1 MHFSQILLLGC
12 RKLKIP
18 VPRMEVQIQ
27 TRKLIKQPLHLREL
41 KLSCFDQI
49 APPVFGSFIFFF
61 KTPINGH
68 QTLKKLESSLSD
80 VLTKFYPFAGRFI
93 QDRNAIDCNDQGA
106 EYLEARV
113 SVSLNQ
119 FILEELDAK
128 LVNLLAPYPNE
139 LVFTPTILAIQINE
153 FDCGGLAIGTS
164 FSHKFADMG
173 SRFLGSWMDG
183 LLVVELV
190 SMLWNVW
197 VSKLNPFCLLGFK
210 PTYKIPIPDDTLDTL
225 ITKRFIFTAFAIAAL
240 KAKVG
245 LGQFSRAQLLI
256 ALIWKVRISMAKKKD
271 SLQIFP
277 YNFRG
282 KTALPIPTN
291 GAGNVFINI
300 LVRFTANDDKNPDL
314 LHLVNLVGNELR
326 NAAESF
332 GKAETAEDLFLSA
345 TNSSREIHETLS
357 RGDTEICI
365 LTSLSKF
372 PYYEADFG
380 WGMPG
385 WIASVHKDVEM
396 VLWWILGLMV
406 ELKHGWHWNLITWLY
421 LSKILTFWLILA
433 YLPTTSLHAYWEEGQ
448 SPNSN
453 ATDAI
458 RIQVTFE
465 IMNIFNHHVNIQD
478 SSFFKSLGCQQK
490 ILTIVLLYCWLK
502 FLILS
507 LDFHSKR
514 FH

>member
-1 MHFSQILLLGC
+1 
-12 RKLKIP
+12 
-18 VPRMEVQIQ
+18 MEVQIQ
-27 TRKLIKQPLHLREL
+27 TRKLIKPSSPTPLHLREL

-49 APPVFGSFIFFF
+49 APPAFGSFIFFF
-61 KTPINGH
+61 KAPINGH

-119 FILEELDAK
+119 FILEELDVK
-128 LVNLLAPYPNE
+128 LVNLLVPYPNE
-139 LVFTPTILAIQINE
+139 LVFTPTILAVQINE

-164 FSHKFADMG
+164 FSHKFADGFTIFGFMNG
-173 SRFLGSWMDG
+173 WATCCRIGVDAVKCLSFETES
-183 LLVVELV
+183 LL
-190 SMLWNVW
+190 
-197 VSKLNPFCLLGFK
+197 PDGFK
-210 PTYKIPIPDDTLDTL
+210 PTYKIPVPDDNLDTL
-225 ITKRFIFTAFAIAAL
+225 ITKRFIFTASTIAAL

-245 LGQFSRAQLLI
+245 VGQFSRAQLLI

-282 KTALPIPTN
+282 KTALPIPSN
-291 GAGNVFINI
+291 GAGNLFINI
-300 LVRFTANDDKNPDL
+300 LVRFTANDDRNPDL

-357 RGDTEICI
+357 KGDTEICI

-396 VLWWILGLMV
+396 VLLMDTRFDGGV
-406 ELKHGWHWNLITWLY
+406 EAWVTLEPDNMVR
-421 LSKILTFWLILA
+421 FEQDPDILA
-433 YLPTTSLHAYWEEGQ
+433 YTCKPSDYFTRCL
-448 SPNSN
+448 
-453 ATDAI
+453 
-458 RIQVTFE
+458 
-465 IMNIFNHHVNIQD
+465 
-478 SSFFKSLGCQQK
+478 LG
-490 ILTIVLLYCWLK
+490 
-502 FLILS
+502 S
-507 LDFHSKR
+507 EN
-514 FH
+514 